1 MPELIMLFVLH
12 ALDKSDGLSRRLAA
26 YAAHKAFLT
35 DTSAF
40 GLTIVMSG
48 PLTEDDGTTMKGSFF
63 LIEAPTRVHVER
75 FNEADPF
82 KTADVWAGVSITAF
96 SRRVG

>member
-1 MPELIMLFVLH
+1 MLFVLH
-12 ALDKSDGLSRRLAA
+12 ALDMPDGLPRRLAA
-26 YAAHKAFLT
+26 YEAHKAFLT

-40 GLTIVMSG
+40 GLKIIMSG

-63 LIEAPTRVHVER
+63 LIEAPSRTHVER
-75 FNEADPF
+75 FNAADPF
-82 KTADVWAGVSITAF
+82 KAADVWATVTITAF